1 MATDLNY
8 GKTNLRPGFRLFDGA
23 ALNSLINRCFQ
34 GGINRMDTITAT
46 AGGNK
51 ATAFALTRTLNHVT
65 VCATLHDSVLLPKA
79 IAGSRVVVRNDGA
92 AGLDIFGKGADTI
105 NGVATGTATTLTNG
119 KAIELVCFTAG
130 AWFTLS
136 LQA

>member
-1 MATDLNY
+1 MADPAY
-8 GKTNLRPGFRLFDGA
+8 GKTNFIPGFRLIDGS
-23 ALNSLINRCFQ
+23 ALNRFVARCFQ
-34 GGINRMDTITAT
+34 GGISREDSITAT

-51 ATAFALTRTLNHVT
+51 ATARVLTRTINHVT

-92 AGLDIFGKGADTI
+92 AGLDMFGKGTDTI
-105 NGVATGTATTLTNG
+105 NGVATGTATTLAAA
-119 KAIELVCFTAG
+119 KAIELVCVTAG